1 MRSRKIKQVERI
13 YKYIYIYF
21 LKEDWMNKKKRN
33 GKKM

>member
-13 YKYIYIYF
+13 YKYIYIF
-21 LKEDWMNKKKRN
+21 KEDWMNKKKRN